1 MDNMIWEIKSTLIP
15 KTEMNIGM
23 YISIYNEFETK
34 EEDILNIIYDYFQKR
49 HSNKDAV
56 SIYERMNQEQLPST
70 IYQCYMLSHEGIDK
84 EHTLSA
90 NALMTKKLN
99 RLLSEQFEL
108 DGYLNSIN
116 VLLEDLLNLV
126 KGDLPLKTKRFD
138 IKAFIKSLEFVYNSD
153 HEYSRLIVRL
163 ESLIPL
169 IVEELNYQSNNQTLL
184 IYCYPESNLSPKE
197 QIRFRNVLESL
208 GVPIIVLTGSKH
220 FMAHDLAHMN
230 YIRNEKQ
237 LLTVEFIDHLVWDA
251 PLNFEKHEIKRSLEK
266 IIQLYQE
273 VIELT
278 PTVSNYDLA
287 DIIVFEPLD
296 IYVVVRYL
304 NHAKQDFVLNIHYDR
319 LPNAVANYIK
329 MYDSKFNQ

>member
-1 MDNMIWEIKSTLIP
+1 MNNMIWEIKSTLIP

-23 YISIYNEFETK
+23 YTSIYNEFETK
-34 EEDILNIIYDYFQKR
+34 EEDILNIICDYFQKR
-49 HSNKDAV
+49 HSNKDEV
-56 SIYERMNQEQLPST
+56 SIYERINQEQLPYT
-70 IYQCYMLSHEGIDK
+70 LYQCYMLSHEEVNK

-90 NALMTKKLN
+90 NALITKKIN
-99 RLLSEQFEL
+99 RLLSEQYERES
-108 DGYLNSIN
+108 YLNSIN

-126 KGDLPLKTKRFD
+126 KSDLPLKTKRFD
-138 IKAFIKSLEFVYNSD
+138 IKSFIKNIEFAYDLD

-169 IVEELNYQSNNQTLL
+169 IVEELNYQSNNKTLL

-197 QIRFRNVLESL
+197 QIRFRNILEGL

-220 FMAHDLAHMN
+220 FIAHDLAHMN

-237 LLTVEFIDHLVWDA
+237 LLTAEFIDHLVWDA

-278 PTVSNYDLA
+278 PKISNYNLA
-287 DIIVFEPLD
+287 DIIVFEPID

-304 NHAKQDFVLNIHYDR
+304 KHAKQDFELDIHYDN
-319 LPNAVANYIK
+319 LPIAVAKYIK
-329 MYDSKFNQ
+329 MYDLKFNK